1 MNRTAITLPEAL
13 LADVDRAARDEGT
26 SRSAYIRE
34 VLREA
39 LRRRRSEAVTR
50 ALNEVYS
57 DPDLREET
65 ARIAGEM
72 EAGATAWAPES
83 W

>member
-1 MNRTAITLPEAL
+1 MNRTAITLPDDL
-13 LADVDRAARDEGT
+13 LADVDRAARDEGR

-39 LRRRRSEAVTR
+39 LRRRRSAAVSR
-50 ALNEVYS
+50 ALNEVYA
-57 DPDLREET
+57 DAELREET
-65 ARIAGEM
+65 SRIAAEM
-72 EAGATAWAPES
+72 EAGAAEWAPES